1 MLFRS
6 RGMGLMLGMELSVPA
21 GNIVKEALENNLILI
36 SAGSNI
42 IRFVPPLI
50 IEKEHID
57 AMYKILDGILNNQ
70 ANFGNIL

>member
-1 MLFRS
+1 
-6 RGMGLMLGMELSVPA
+6 MLGMELAVPA
-21 GNIVKEALENNLILI
+21 SHIVTEALKNNLILI

-57 AMYKILDGILNNQ
+57 TMYSILDGIFCRAYDVYKKLNNP
-70 ANFGNIL
+70 ACFGNIL